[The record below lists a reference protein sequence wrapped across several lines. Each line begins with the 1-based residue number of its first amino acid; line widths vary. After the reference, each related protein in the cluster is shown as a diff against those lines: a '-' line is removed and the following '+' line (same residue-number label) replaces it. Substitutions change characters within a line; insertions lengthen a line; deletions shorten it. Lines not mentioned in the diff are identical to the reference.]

1 MINLLLIHVPH
12 VAWRDLGAVRQIG
25 VGAYEFVCQLYVR
38 WLLSVSITDFGAVA
52 DGRTNN
58 QKAIQ
63 AAFDYAKA
71 HGESV
76 VIPTGTFA
84 YSGTLTA
91 SGIKVTGNGDGSVLK
106 ALDPHNEALFLTGN
120 GGALSGFQMQ
130 GNTSAGRLVNF
141 ETAMIV
147 VRDATNYTVENM
159 HINGSASVG
168 VFSVRSSYGKIQNN
182 TIENTKADSIHNVDG
197 SHHLTITGNRI
208 MNSGDDGISVV
219 SYKSA
224 AIAHDILIQGNT
236 VLNNNWGRGLTVVGG
251 DNVQILGN
259 HVDGGTNDRAGIYI
273 AAESEYNTFGV
284 SNVTVRG
291 NTLVDTGGAQSG
303 HGAITVYNS
312 QAGSTTITGVKIEQN
327 QIVDPR
333 ADGVLFVGNGQISA
347 SMTGNSMYAD
357 GNKLYNSLDPAAS
370 VTQSGNT
377 SYPMSS
383 YSTPLV
389 PAGGGVG
396 TGTGTG
402 TPPDGGSTGGEPTPG
417 TSFTISSTGTKEAL
431 PTGIADATHPV
442 SGAPTKFVTTLNTSA
457 VVTGTSGND
466 QITGLKGAADTQ
478 GLAGGKGDDI
488 YVVDRSTD
496 KVTENAGEGVDTVAS
511 YSSTYTLSA
520 NVENLVIKGT
530 AAAVGLGNSGANIL
544 VANDAGSQLYAEGG
558 VDLLY
563 GGKGADVLN
572 GGAGADSM
580 KGGLGNDKYAVNDV
594 YDKVVEASSQGVD
607 TVESSVSYTLGS
619 YLENLTLVGTGAIN
633 GTGSSYHNVLKG
645 NDGNNVLK
653 GLGGNDV
660 ISGGKGAD
668 VITGGTGNDTF
679 VLKTPGTGVD
689 TIKDFTIGQDNLNV
703 QAVLKAVGATTV
715 SQALQ
720 NHLLEVVQ
728 NGSSA
733 EVRAHVQTAVIK
745 VAVVENMNAGQLLKT
760 SDHWQ

>member
-1 MINLLLIHVPH
+1 M
-12 VAWRDLGAVRQIG
+12 
-25 VGAYEFVCQLYVR
+25 
-38 WLLSVSITDFGAVA
+38 SVSITDFGAVA

-91 SGIKVTGNGDGSVLK
+91 NGIKVAGNGDGSVLK

-120 GGALSGFQMQ
+120 GGSFSNFQIQ
-130 GNTSAGRLVNF
+130 GNTSAGRLVTY
-141 ETAMIV
+141 ETAAICV
-147 VRDATNYTVENM
+147 KGATNYTVENM

-168 VFSVRSSYGKIQNN
+168 VFSTGSSYGKILNN
-182 TIENTKADSIHNVDG
+182 TVENTKADSIHNTGG
-197 SHHLTITGNRI
+197 SHDLTITGNRI
-208 MNSGDDGISVV
+208 INSGDDGISVV
-219 SYKSA
+219 SYKDQQIS
-224 AIAHDILIQGNT
+224 HDILIQGNT
-236 VLNNNWGRGLTVVGG
+236 VLDNNWGRGLTVVGG
-251 DNVQILGN
+251 NNVQIIGN
-259 HVDGGTNDRAGIYI
+259 HVDGGTADRAGVYI
-273 AAESEYNTFGV
+273 AAESEYNTYGV
-284 SNVTVRG
+284 SNVLVRG
-291 NTLVDTGGAQSG
+291 NTLIDAGGTQSG
-303 HGAITVYNS
+303 HGAVTLYNS
-312 QAGSTTITGVKIEQN
+312 QAGSTVLTGIKVENN

-333 ADGVLFVGNGQISA
+333 ASGVLAVGNGQISA
-347 SMTGNSMYAD
+347 SVTGNSMYAD
-357 GNKLYNSLDPAAS
+357 GNKFYNNLDPAAS

-396 TGTGTG
+396 SGGTSGG
-402 TPPDGGSTGGEPTPG
+402 TPSDGGTSGGEPTTG
-417 TSFTISSTGTKEAL
+417 GSFTISSTGTKEAL

-442 SGAPTKFVTTLNTSA
+442 SGAPTKFVTALNTSA
-457 VVTGTSGND
+457 AVTGTSGND
-466 QITGLKGAADTQ
+466 QITGLKGATDTQ
-478 GLAGGKGDDI
+478 GLAGGRGDDI

-496 KVTENAGEGVDTVAS
+496 KVIENAAEGVDTVVS
-511 YSSTYTLSA
+511 YSGTYTLPA
-520 NVENLVIKGT
+520 NVENLVIKGS
-530 AAAVGLGNSGANIL
+530 AAAVGLGNAGANIL
-544 VANDAGSQLYAEGG
+544 VANDAGSQLYGEAG

-572 GGAGADSM
+572 GGAGADTM
-580 KGGLGNDKYAVNDV
+580 KGGLGNDFYAVNDV
-594 YDKVVEASSQGVD
+594 NDKVVEYSNQGVD
-607 TVESSVSYTLGS
+607 IVESSITYKLGS
-619 YLENLTLVGTGAIN
+619 YVENLTLVGTTNIN
-633 GTGSSYHNVLKG
+633 GTGTSYGNVIKG
-645 NDGNNVLK
+645 NDGNNVLS

-660 ISGGKGAD
+660 ISGGKGTD
-668 VITGGTGNDTF
+668 VMIGGAGNDTF

-703 QAVLKAVGATTV
+703 QAVLKAVGATSV

-720 NHLLEVVQ
+720 SHLLEVVQ